1 MRIRFLERMARGEE
15 REQPW
20 WRVGKDSFL
29 SLPRGRLVNGQRPE
43 GL

>member
-1 MRIRFLERMARGEE
+1 MRTRFQERMAREEE

-20 WRVGKDSFL
+20 WWVGKDSFL
-29 SLPRGRLVNGQRPE
+29 SMPRGRLVNGQRPE